1 MALRIVSA
9 DERLS
14 AAGAKTTMAIF
25 GPSGVGKTSL
35 LKSLPPAE
43 TLCIDLEAGMKSVQD
58 WPGDS
63 IPVRTFTDALD
74 IGCLVGGINPAADP
88 NGFFS
93 EGHYQH
99 LAQAYPDLVR
109 MIAGKHIVFVDSI
122 TDLTRQA
129 MAWARTRPEA
139 FSEKNGKPDPRGAY
153 GLLARE
159 VIGLLKHLQ
168 HAAGKTV
175 IFVGILEKVT
185 DEFNRSTWQ
194 TQMEGGKAGR
204 ELPGIV
210 DQVIS
215 MHLFARDADGGFVLD
230 ERATE
235 RRLVCRAG
243 NPFGLPAKDRSG
255 RLDVTEAPDLGA
267 LLAKINRTA
276 PPSWP
281 ASGSAAAATA
291 FSV

>member
-1 MALRIVSA
+1 MTLRIVSA

-14 AAGAKTTMAIF
+14 NAGAKTTMAIF

-35 LKSLPPAE
+35 LKTLPPAE

-63 IPVRTFTDALD
+63 IPLRTFADAVD
-74 IGCLVGGINPAADP
+74 IGCLVGGVNPAADP

-99 LAQAYPDLVR
+99 LSQTYPDLVR
-109 MIAGKHIVFVDSI
+109 LIAAKRIVFVDSI

-129 MAWARTRPEA
+129 MAWAKTRPEA
-139 FSEKNGKPDPRGAY
+139 FSDKTGKPDTRGAY

-168 HAAGKTV
+168 HAPGKTV
-175 IFVGILEKVT
+175 IFVGILERVS
-185 DEFNRSTWQ
+185 DDFNRSTWQ
-194 TQMEGGKAGR
+194 PQLEGGKAGR

-210 DQVIS
+210 DQVITMS
-215 MHLFARDADGGFVLD
+215 LFATEGDSWRHEP
-230 ERATE
+230 ERGE
-235 RRLVCRAG
+235 VRRLVCRAG

-255 RLDVTEAPDLGA
+255 RLDLTEPPDLGA
-267 LLAKINRTA
+267 LLSKINSTQNHRKDHA
-276 PPSWP
+276 HELRHE
-281 ASGSAAAATA
+281 
-291 FSV
+291 

>member
-1 MALRIVSA
+1 MSLRIVSA

-14 AAGAKTTMAIF
+14 AANNKTSLAIF
-25 GPSGVGKTSL
+25 GPPGSGKTSL
-35 LKSLPPAE
+35 LKTLPAAD
-43 TLCIDLEAGMKSVQD
+43 TICLDLEAGMKSVQD

-63 IPVRTFTDALD
+63 IPVRTFADAID

-99 LAQAYPDLVR
+99 LSQTYPDLVR
-109 MIAGKHIVFVDSI
+109 MIAGKRIVFVDSI

-139 FSEKNGKPDPRGAY
+139 FSEKTGKPDPRGAY

-168 HAAGKTV
+168 HAQGKTV

-185 DEFNRSTWQ
+185 DEFNRTTWQ
-194 TQMEGGKAGR
+194 PQLEGGKAGR

-215 MHLFARDADGGFVLD
+215 MSLFAAEDDSWRHDP
-230 ERATE
+230 ERADI

-255 RLDVTEAPDLGA
+255 RLDITEAPDLGA
-267 LLAKINRTA
+267 LLAKINAPQTA
-276 PPSWP
+276 NHR
-281 ASGSAAAATA
+281 G
-291 FSV
+291 

>member
-14 AAGAKTTMAIF
+14 AANNKTSLAIF
-25 GPSGVGKTSL
+25 GPPGSGKTSL
-35 LKSLPPAE
+35 LKTLPAAQ
-43 TLCIDLEAGMKSVQD
+43 TICLDLEAGLKSVQD
-58 WPGDS
+58 WQGDS
-63 IPVRTFTDALD
+63 IPIRTFTDALD
-74 IGCLVGGINPAADP
+74 IGCLVGGVNPAADP
-88 NGFFS
+88 SGFFS

-99 LAQAYPDLVR
+99 LSQTYPDLVQ
-109 MIAGKHIVFVDSI
+109 MIAGKKIIFVDSI

-159 VIGLLKHLQ
+159 VIGLMKHLQ
-168 HAAGKTV
+168 HAPGKTV
-175 IFVGILEKVT
+175 IFVGILEKIT
-185 DEFNRSTWQ
+185 DEFNRTTWQ
-194 TQMEGGKAGR
+194 PQMEGGKAGR

-215 MHLFARDADGGFVLD
+215 MSLFAAEDDNWRHDP
-230 ERATE
+230 ERADI

-255 RLDVTEAPDLGA
+255 RLDITEAPDLGA
-267 LLAKINRTA
+267 LLAKINAPQTA
-276 PPSWP
+276 NHR
-281 ASGSAAAATA
+281 G
-291 FSV
+291 

>member
-14 AAGAKTTMAIF
+14 AVGAKTTMAIF

-63 IPVRTFTDALD
+63 IPVRTFADALD
-74 IGCLVGGINPAADP
+74 IGCLVGGINPSADP
-88 NGFFS
+88 SGFFS
-93 EGHYQH
+93 EAHYQH
-99 LAQAYPDLVR
+99 LRESYPDLVQ
-109 MIAGKHIVFVDSI
+109 MIAGKRIIFIDSI

-129 MAWARTRPEA
+129 MAWAKTRPEA
-139 FSEKNGKPDPRGAY
+139 FSDKTGKPDTRGAY

-175 IFVGILEKVT
+175 IFVGILERVT
-185 DEFNRSTWQ
+185 DEFNRTTWQ
-194 TQMEGGKAGR
+194 PQMEGGKAGR

-210 DQVIS
+210 DQVITMS
-215 MHLFARDADGGFVLD
+215 LFARDKDGWRHEP
-230 ERATE
+230 ERGE
-235 RRLVCRAG
+235 DRRLVCRAG

-255 RLDVTEAPDLGA
+255 RLDVTEPPDLGA
-267 LLAKINRTA
+267 LLSKIN
-276 PPSWP
+276 
-281 ASGSAAAATA
+281 ATRKG
-291 FSV
+291 

>member
-14 AAGAKTTMAIF
+14 AANNKTSLAIF
-25 GPSGVGKTSL
+25 GPPGSGKTSL
-35 LKSLPPAE
+35 LKTLPAAQ
-43 TLCIDLEAGMKSVQD
+43 TICLDLEAGLKSVQD
-58 WPGDS
+58 WQGDS
-63 IPVRTFTDALD
+63 IPIRTFTDALD
-74 IGCLVGGINPAADP
+74 IGCLVGGVNPAADP
-88 NGFFS
+88 SGFFS

-99 LAQAYPDLVR
+99 LSQTYPDLVQ
-109 MIAGKHIVFVDSI
+109 MIAGKKIIFVDSI

-159 VIGLLKHLQ
+159 VIGLMKHLQ
-168 HAAGKTV
+168 HAPGKTV
-175 IFVGILEKVT
+175 IFVGILEKIT
-185 DEFNRSTWQ
+185 DEFNRTTWQ
-194 TQMEGGKAGR
+194 PQMEGGKAGR

-215 MHLFARDADGGFVLD
+215 MSLFAAEDDNWRHDP
-230 ERATE
+230 ERADI

-255 RLDVTEAPDLGA
+255 RLDITEAPDLGA
-267 LLAKINRTA
+267 LLAKINAPQTA
-276 PPSWP
+276 NHK
-281 ASGSAAAATA
+281 G
-291 FSV
+291 

>member
-1 MALRIVSA
+1 MSLRIVTA

-14 AAGAKTTMAIF
+14 AANNKTSAAIF
-25 GPSGVGKTSL
+25 GPPGAGKTSL
-35 LKSLPPAE
+35 LKTLPPNE
-43 TLCIDLEAGMKSVQD
+43 TICLDLEAGMKSVQD

-109 MIAGKHIVFVDSI
+109 LLAGKSIVFVDSI

-129 MAWARTRPEA
+129 MAWAKTRPES
-139 FSEKNGKPDPRGAY
+139 FSEKTGRPDARVAY
-153 GLLARE
+153 GSLARE

-168 HAAGKTV
+168 HAQGRTV
-175 IFVGILEKVT
+175 IFVGILERIT
-185 DEFNRSTWQ
+185 DEFNRTTWQ
-194 TQMEGGKAGR
+194 PQMEGGKAGR

-215 MHLFARDADGGFVLD
+215 MSLFEPEGDGWRHD
-230 ERATE
+230 PERADT

-243 NPFGLPAKDRSG
+243 NPYGLPAKDRSG
-255 RLDVTEAPDLGA
+255 RLDVTEPPDLGA
-267 LLAKINRTA
+267 LLAKINTPTR
-276 PPSWP
+276 
-281 ASGSAAAATA
+281 G
-291 FSV
+291 

>member
-63 IPVRTFTDALD
+63 IPVRTFADALD
-74 IGCLVGGINPAADP
+74 IGCLVGGINPSADP
-88 NGFFS
+88 SGFFS
-93 EGHYQH
+93 EAHYQH
-99 LAQAYPDLVR
+99 LRESYPDLVQ
-109 MIAGKHIVFVDSI
+109 MIAGKRIIFIDSI

-129 MAWARTRPEA
+129 MAWAKTRPEA
-139 FSEKNGKPDPRGAY
+139 FSDKTGKPDTRGAY

-175 IFVGILEKVT
+175 IFVGILERVT
-185 DEFNRSTWQ
+185 DEFNRTTWQ
-194 TQMEGGKAGR
+194 PQMEGGKAGR

-210 DQVIS
+210 DQVITMS
-215 MHLFARDADGGFVLD
+215 LFARDKDGWRHEP
-230 ERATE
+230 ERGE
-235 RRLVCRAG
+235 DRRLVCRAG

-255 RLDVTEAPDLGA
+255 RLDVTESPDLGA
-267 LLAKINRTA
+267 LLSKIN
-276 PPSWP
+276 
-281 ASGSAAAATA
+281 ATRKG
-291 FSV
+291 

>member
-194 TQMEGGKAGR
+194 PQMEGGKAGR

-215 MHLFARDADGGFVLD
+215 MSLFEPEGDGWRHD
-230 ERATE
+230 PERADT

-243 NPFGLPAKDRSG
+243 NPYGLPAKDRSG
-255 RLDVTEAPDLGA
+255 RLDITEPPDLGA
-267 LLAKINRTA
+267 LLAKINSPRK
-276 PPSWP
+276 
-281 ASGSAAAATA
+281 G
-291 FSV
+291 